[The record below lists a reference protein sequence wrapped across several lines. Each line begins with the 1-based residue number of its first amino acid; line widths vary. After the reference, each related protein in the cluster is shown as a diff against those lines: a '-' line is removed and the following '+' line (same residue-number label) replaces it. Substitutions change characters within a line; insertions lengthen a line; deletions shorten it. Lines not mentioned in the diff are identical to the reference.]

1 MNVNFSPSSFPGQF
15 FLKNKLENV
24 IFTPKLFGLVN
35 HPISVPRHVVFTI
48 IFCSFPQNLYRFVR
62 TLHSESHNFSL
73 RFETWE
79 YFEKNY
85 DSELRVRKNRHRTLR
100 KKQILF
106 NDYSIQTTNNFRES
120 IAIKFSNPS

>member
-15 FLKNKLENV
+15 FLNNELENV

-62 TLHSESHNFSL
+62 TLHSESHNIFVQNKNSVWFGIFFLQNLSYSL
-73 RFETWE
+73 KGFT
-79 YFEKNY
+79 
-85 DSELRVRKNRHRTLR
+85 SICLRISTRYEAIFILTLT
-100 KKQILF
+100 L
-106 NDYSIQTTNNFRES
+106 N
-120 IAIKFSNPS
+120 

>member
-1 MNVNFSPSSFPGQF
+1 MYKCTYVY
-15 FLKNKLENV
+15 V
-24 IFTPKLFGLVN
+24 
-35 HPISVPRHVVFTI
+35 
-48 IFCSFPQNLYRFVR
+48 
-62 TLHSESHNFSL
+62 NFSL

-85 DSELRVRKNRHRTLR
+85 DSELRARKNRHRTLR
-100 KKQILF
+100 KKQILY